1 MMKILTMTM
10 ITKKINKGVY
20 FAIIGLVVF
29 FIALFYFYK
38 FEDINNTQTAINSKK
53 LKVCP
58 DEWIDDQMP
67 GIGVVGS
74 ESQKQRM
81 YFILNG
87 ERMEMSE
94 FDIEW
99 VRGNCNIEPQVVF

>member
-1 MMKILTMTM
+1 M
-10 ITKKINKGVY
+10 ITKKINKSVY
-20 FAIIGLVVF
+20 FAIIGLVIF

-38 FEDINNTQTAINSKK
+38 FEDTNNAQTTTNSEK

-58 DEWIDDQMP
+58 DEWIDNQMP
-67 GIGVVGS
+67 GIGIIDDDT
-74 ESQKQRM
+74 QKRRM

-87 ERMEMSE
+87 KRMEMSE

-99 VRGNCNIEPQVVF
+99 VRNNCNIEPQVVF